1 MNETAVRERAPDAD
15 SASIDT
21 RVPAFVRSLTFSDLP
36 ADVVRQARR
45 CLLDLI
51 GVAAGGIRTPAAAI
65 VNRLVTRE
73 MVSVASQARLLFDGR
88 RASRAGAAFAGA
100 STIDALDGHDGHVL
114 TKGHAGVAALPALLA
129 VIDGGAACDDREFIA
144 CLVLGYEIGT
154 RAGVAL
160 HASVPDYHCSGAWNA
175 LACAA
180 IVGRLLRQDERTLRQ
195 ALGIAEYFGPR
206 GQILRVCS
214 YPSML
219 KDGSGW
225 GAHTGVTS
233 ALLAE
238 DGFTGAPAVTIE
250 DDATRE
256 HWSDFGTRWRIRE
269 QYFKPYPVCR
279 WAQPA
284 IEAALA
290 LKRMHRFGVDDI
302 VGVTIESFREAIDLG
317 SRCRYPTTTEDA
329 QYSLPYATAAALVY
343 DRVSAEEVDARAV
356 GDPRIAQ
363 LLDVIVLS
371 EEPDFSRR
379 FPAERYA
386 RVKITLR
393 NGRELSSEPMAPRGN
408 PDSPLDDTELAD
420 KYRALAEPVLGTRRT
435 ARIAEIVASLGDGD
449 RALSALIDDLLSPPT
464 PIQ

>member
-1 MNETAVRERAPDAD
+1 MNATVVGDRASGAD
-15 SASIDT
+15 GASVDPS
-21 RVPAFVRSLTFSDLP
+21 VPAFVRSLAFADLP
-36 ADVVRQARR
+36 TDVVRQARR

-65 VNRLVTRE
+65 VNRLVARE
-73 MVSVASQARLLFDGR
+73 MVSVTSQARLLFDGR
-88 RASRAGAAFAGA
+88 RASRAGAALAGA

-129 VIDGGAACDDREFIA
+129 VIDGGATCDDREFVTG
-144 CLVLGYEIGT
+144 LVLGYEIGT
-154 RAGVAL
+154 RAGMAL
-160 HASVPDYHCSGAWNA
+160 HASVADYHCSGAWNA

-206 GQILRVCS
+206 GQILRVCA

-225 GAHTGVTS
+225 GAHSGVTA

-238 DGFTGAPAVTIE
+238 DGFTGAPAITIE

-256 HWSDFGTRWRIRE
+256 HWSDLGARWRIRE

-290 LKRMHRFGVDDI
+290 LKRNHRFGVDDI
-302 VGVTIESFREAIDLG
+302 ARVTIESFREAIDLG

-343 DRVSAEEVDARAV
+343 DRVSAEEVNARAV

-363 LLDVIVLS
+363 LLDVIGLS

-386 RVKITLR
+386 RVKIALR
-393 NGRELSSEPMAPRGN
+393 NGRELVSEPMAPRGN
-408 PDSPLDDTELAD
+408 PDNPLDDVELGD
-420 KYRALAEPVLGTRRT
+420 KYRALAEPVLGELRT
-435 ARIAEIVASLGDGD
+435 ARIAEIVTSLGDGD
-449 RALSALIDDLLSPPT
+449 DSLRALIDELLSSPNPV
-464 PIQ
+464 Q

>member
-1 MNETAVRERAPDAD
+1 MNATLVGGRASGAD
-15 SASIDT
+15 GASVDPS
-21 RVPAFVRSLTFSDLP
+21 VPAFVRSLAFADLP
-36 ADVVRQARR
+36 TDVVRQARR

-65 VNRLVTRE
+65 VNRLVARE
-73 MVSVASQARLLFDGR
+73 MVSVTSQARLLFDGR
-88 RASRAGAAFAGA
+88 RASRAGAALAGA

-129 VIDGGAACDDREFIA
+129 VIDGGATCDDREFVTG
-144 CLVLGYEIGT
+144 LVLGYEIGT
-154 RAGVAL
+154 RAGMAL
-160 HASVPDYHCSGAWNA
+160 HASVADYHCSGAWNA

-206 GQILRVCS
+206 GQILRVCA

-225 GAHTGVTS
+225 GAHSGVTA

-238 DGFTGAPAVTIE
+238 DGFTGAPAITIE

-256 HWSDFGTRWRIRE
+256 HWSDLGARWRIRE

-290 LKRMHRFGVDDI
+290 LKRNHRFGVDDI
-302 VGVTIESFREAIDLG
+302 ARVTIESFREAIDLG

-343 DRVSAEEVDARAV
+343 DRVSAEEVNARAV

-363 LLDVIVLS
+363 LLDVIGLS

-386 RVKITLR
+386 RVKIALR
-393 NGRELSSEPMAPRGN
+393 NGRELVSEPMAPRGN
-408 PDSPLDDTELAD
+408 PDNPLDDVELGD
-420 KYRALAEPVLGTRRT
+420 KYRALAEPVLGELRT
-435 ARIAEIVASLGDGD
+435 ARIAEIVTSLGDGD
-449 RALSALIDDLLSPPT
+449 DSLRALIDELLSSPNPV
-464 PIQ
+464 Q

>member
-1 MNETAVRERAPDAD
+1 MNATVVGGRASGAD
-15 SASIDT
+15 GASVDPS
-21 RVPAFVRSLTFSDLP
+21 VPAFVRSLAFADLP
-36 ADVVRQARR
+36 TDVVRQARR

-65 VNRLVTRE
+65 VNRLVARE
-73 MVSVASQARLLFDGR
+73 MVSVTSQARLLFDGR
-88 RASRAGAAFAGA
+88 RASRAGAALAGA

-129 VIDGGAACDDREFIA
+129 VIDGGATCDDREFVTG
-144 CLVLGYEIGT
+144 LVLGYEIGT
-154 RAGVAL
+154 RAGMAL
-160 HASVPDYHCSGAWNA
+160 HASVADYHCSGAWNA

-206 GQILRVCS
+206 GQILRVCA

-225 GAHTGVTS
+225 GAHSGVTA

-238 DGFTGAPAVTIE
+238 DGFTGAPAITIE

-256 HWSDFGTRWRIRE
+256 HWSDLGARWRIRE

-290 LKRMHRFGVDDI
+290 LKRNHPFGVDDI
-302 VGVTIESFREAIDLG
+302 ARVTIESFREAIDLG

-343 DRVSAEEVDARAV
+343 DRVSAEEVNARAV

-363 LLDVIVLS
+363 LLDVIGLS

-386 RVKITLR
+386 RVKIALR
-393 NGRELSSEPMAPRGN
+393 NGRELVSEPMAPRGN
-408 PDSPLDDTELAD
+408 PDNPLDDVELGD
-420 KYRALAEPVLGTRRT
+420 KYRALAEPVLGELRT
-435 ARIAEIVASLGDGD
+435 ARIAEIVTSLGDGD
-449 RALSALIDDLLSPPT
+449 DSLRALIDELLSSPNPV
-464 PIQ
+464 Q